1 MADSSSTDA
10 SAFVIFLAIF
20 IAMFFFAALL
30 RHLCGAR
37 STEVQEHEHERALI
51 SSGYSPGLRAYRC
64 RTRPPAATM
73 ELRVGPLVWVFR
85 RADAWRGASFSV
97 CRSDNDVEDGESAI
111 LYNHVTV

>member
-37 STEVQEHEHERALI
+37 STEVQEHEHE
-51 SSGYSPGLRAYRC
+51 
-64 RTRPPAATM
+64 
-73 ELRVGPLVWVFR
+73 
-85 RADAWRGASFSV
+85 
-97 CRSDNDVEDGESAI
+97 
-111 LYNHVTV
+111 H